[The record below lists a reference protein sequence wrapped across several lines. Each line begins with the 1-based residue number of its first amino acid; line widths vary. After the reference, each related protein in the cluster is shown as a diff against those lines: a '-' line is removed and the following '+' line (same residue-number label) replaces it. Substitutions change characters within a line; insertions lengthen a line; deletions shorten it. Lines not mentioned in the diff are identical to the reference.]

1 MKSEDLFLAIGGVE
15 SSRLERTELSLRQ
28 SSAKQKEETTM
39 YQSKRTR
46 IVHNTLVAVLIA
58 ATLATAAF
66 AAVGYTLFDNPK
78 DMLDTLF
85 GNKTY
90 DSATWTV
97 PNYKGDVAAQYHS
110 ERVSVDETI
119 SGSLADQAEP
129 VGKSITWAGHTLT
142 VDANLYDP
150 TTQSGFLTYTI
161 ENPNGIRTY
170 AVAPNGEIGFPN
182 GELLKSN
189 QYGRSY
195 VIQDKCTDTKL
206 CATYYY
212 RIVNP
217 QTTNLELGFT
227 FWAKVD
233 HPEALSNED
242 LEKLDA
248 SDSPEIITVPCNGS
262 ARIPSQTFGNGSVTL
277 SSFAIQIRSAKLEQ
291 GDGIGEVKMTFRDG
305 SEYVVED
312 DSTINYLYN
321 VLSPDW
327 KNVTMMLNRLV
338 DVEEVVSVTVDGQ
351 VLTK

>member
-1 MKSEDLFLAIGGVE
+1 MKSEDLFLAIGNVE
-15 SSRLERTELSLRQ
+15 SSRLQRSELMMQ
-28 SSAKQKEETTM
+28 SSDDEMEETSM
-39 YQSKRTR
+39 YQKKTNR
-46 IVHNTLVAVLIA
+46 IFHNVLVAVMIA

-85 GNKTY
+85 GNKTGY
-90 DSATWTV
+90 DDAAWTV

-129 VGKSITWAGHTLT
+129 VGKSMTWAGHTLT

-150 TTQSGFLTYTI
+150 ATQSGFLTYTI
-161 ENPNGIRTY
+161 ENPNGIRAY
-170 AVAPNGEIGFPN
+170 DVEPNGEVYFPY
-182 GELLKSN
+182 GELIKSN

-195 VIQDKCTDTKL
+195 IIQDKCSDTKL

-217 QTTNLELGFT
+217 QTTDLELVFT
-227 FWAKVD
+227 FWTKVD
-233 HPEALSNED
+233 HPEALSRKDIEQ
-242 LEKLDA
+242 LDG
-248 SDSPEIITVPCNGS
+248 SDSPEKITVPCNGS
-262 ARIPSQTFGNGSVTL
+262 ARIPNQTFGAGSVTL
-277 SSFAIQIRSAKLEQ
+277 TPFAIQIRSAKLEQ
-291 GDGIGEVKMTFRDG
+291 GDGIGAVKLTFRDG

-312 DSTINYLYN
+312 ESTINYLYN